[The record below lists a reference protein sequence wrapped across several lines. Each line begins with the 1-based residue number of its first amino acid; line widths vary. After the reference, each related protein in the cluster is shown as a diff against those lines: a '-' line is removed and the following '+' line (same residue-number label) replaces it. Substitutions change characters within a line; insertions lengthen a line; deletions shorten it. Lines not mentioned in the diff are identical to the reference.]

1 MFSEYL
7 SIGEVL
13 KPQGVHGQVKV
24 RPDTNDPARF
34 SHLQQ
39 VLTASTPCRWRKTS
53 IISAI

>member
-24 RPDTNDPARF
+24 RPDTNAV
-34 SHLQQ
+34 SYTHLTLPTMCQ
-39 VLTASTPCRWRKTS
+39 V
-53 IISAI
+53 